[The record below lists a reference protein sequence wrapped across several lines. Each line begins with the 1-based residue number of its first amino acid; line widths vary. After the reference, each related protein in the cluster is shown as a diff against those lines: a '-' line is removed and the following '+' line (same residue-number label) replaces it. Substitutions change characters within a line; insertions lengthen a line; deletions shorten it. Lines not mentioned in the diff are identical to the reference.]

1 MLQPRRYCFKKNE
14 RLCLSND
21 IKNVIANG
29 KKIMSYP
36 VLANYVIKDVEH
48 SETVKIAISVAKR
61 NFKKAVDRNLL
72 KRRIR
77 EAYRHNKHNL
87 ISIVKQYNKVI
98 NVIIIYVSKEKLS
111 YREIERGIAKLLD
124 SLAKHIEKNSSS
136 SSDIA
141 N

>member
-1 MLQPRRYCFKKNE
+1 MLQSRRYFFKKNE

-21 IKNVIANG
+21 IKNVIENG

-36 VLANYVIKDVEH
+36 LIANYIIKNTEVG
-48 SETVKIAISVAKR
+48 ETTKIAISVAKR

-87 ISIVKQYNKVI
+87 TDIAKKHNKAI
-98 NVIIIYVSKEKLS
+98 NAIIIYVPKEKLP
-111 YREIERGIAKLLD
+111 YKEIERGIAKLLENF
-124 SLAKHIEKNSSS
+124 AKNIEKSNNISA
-136 SSDIA
+136 DIA
-141 N
+141 D